1 MYYDTL
7 VGHVEFSRCA
17 GEVLHTLN
25 SWRVSRRM
33 ICFVKERL
41 SGDVESAIP
50 RKGKGVYDAYL
61 RVHGYVPYEK

>member
-1 MYYDTL
+1 
-7 VGHVEFSRCA
+7 
-17 GEVLHTLN
+17 
-25 SWRVSRRM
+25 M